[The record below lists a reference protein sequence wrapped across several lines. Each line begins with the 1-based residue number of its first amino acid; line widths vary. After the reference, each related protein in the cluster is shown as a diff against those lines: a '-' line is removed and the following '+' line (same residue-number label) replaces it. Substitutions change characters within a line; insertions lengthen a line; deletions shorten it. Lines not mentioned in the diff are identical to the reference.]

1 METILLICCALL
13 TCAYVASLSLIGA
26 VARRTEFLKAQQEA
40 LENEL
45 EQYKKKTNTRLCEL
59 AQQGPEALV
68 KRWNRRVKAT

>member
-13 TCAYVASLSLIGA
+13 TCACVALLSLIGA